1 MFMLADGSSSTQSRF
16 DLMVEVLNTAETA
29 ISEIG
34 RALVFIRKELGSGPL
49 NGKPICL
56 FRLHLFSRH
65 LRQTCC
71 SPTRTQDPISLEM
84 SCLVKH
90 NLLTDQICLVLQKFP
105 HKDISVQVLVV
116 RIGESLHFLQQMS
129 DLNHFQ

>member
-16 DLMVEVLNTAETA
+16 DLMVEVLNAETA

-34 RALVFIRKELGSGPL
+34 RALVFIRKELGSGSL

-65 LRQTCC
+65 LRQTCWPDKNAGSNFAGNVLLGKTEFAHGPDLSC
-71 SPTRTQDPISLEM
+71 FAKVPTAGY
-84 SCLVKH
+84 
-90 NLLTDQICLVLQKFP
+90 
-105 HKDISVQVLVV
+105 
-116 RIGESLHFLQQMS
+116 IGAGAGGK
-129 DLNHFQ
+129 NW